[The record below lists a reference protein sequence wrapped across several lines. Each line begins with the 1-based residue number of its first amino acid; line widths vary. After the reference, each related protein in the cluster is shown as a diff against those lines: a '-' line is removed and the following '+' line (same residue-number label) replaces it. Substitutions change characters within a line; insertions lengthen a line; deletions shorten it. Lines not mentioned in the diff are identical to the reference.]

1 MPDGQGNG
9 GNFSVIEA
17 PANEGQDDR
26 FFRKSFL
33 KTRVVVGVIGILLP
47 FVLVIGNWLV
57 FGQSGILPSLSDY
70 YHSDMRNWFV
80 GSLWAIGSGLLV
92 YLAARRNLADSVI
105 SFVAGLLAVGVALFP
120 TNAPHTILT
129 TISILHVGFA
139 ALLFGL
145 LGVICFRF
153 GNRDGKREDRSVR
166 WRARWRRVHRGCA
179 IVIWVAVV
187 ASVALAARGSDNN
200 YTVLVGETVAVL
212 AFGFSWFLKGS
223 ELFNI
228 LREEHGL
235 PPMLRP
241 PDPNKPAVTTQT
253 PAFDAGKDQS

>member
-1 MPDGQGNG
+1 MID
-9 GNFSVIEA
+9 A
-17 PANEGQDDR
+17 PANAGQDDR

-33 KTRVVVGVIGILLP
+33 KTRVVVGVIGVLLP
-47 FVLVIGNWLV
+47 LVLVIGNRTV
-57 FGQSGILPSLSDY
+57 FGQSGILPTLSDY

-105 SFVAGLLAVGVALFP
+105 SFVAGLFAVGVALFP
-120 TNAPHTILT
+120 TNAPHTVS
-129 TISILHVGFA
+129 TIISKLHVAFA
-139 ALLFGL
+139 AVVFIL

-166 WRARWRRVHRGCA
+166 WRTTWRTVHRGCA

-187 ASVALAARGSDNN
+187 ASVALAARGSDDNHA
-200 YTVLVGETVAVL
+200 VFVGETVAVL

-223 ELFNI
+223 EIFNI
-228 LREEHGL
+228 LRAEHGL

-241 PDPNKPAVTTQT
+241 ADPSEPAGAKETAV
-253 PAFDAGKDQS
+253 DAGKGGS

>member
-1 MPDGQGNG
+1 
-9 GNFSVIEA
+9 VIDA
-17 PANEGQDDR
+17 PANESQDDR

-33 KTRVVVGVIGILLP
+33 KTRVVIGVIGVLLS
-47 FVLVIGNWLV
+47 FVLVIGNWMV
-57 FGQSGILPSLSDY
+57 FGQSRILPSLSDY

-120 TNAPHTILT
+120 TNAPHTVST
-129 TISILHVGFA
+129 TISILHVAFA
-139 ALLFGL
+139 ALLFVL

-153 GNRDGKREDRSVR
+153 GNRDGQREDRSMR
-166 WRARWRRVHRGCA
+166 WRTTWRTVHRGCA
-179 IVIWVAVV
+179 IVIWIAVV
-187 ASVALAARGSDNN
+187 ASVALAALGSDDN
-200 YTVLVGETVAVL
+200 YTVFVGETVAVL

-241 PDPNKPAVTTQT
+241 ADPNEPTVTKQGPAIDTRRT
-253 PAFDAGKDQS
+253 AS

>member
-1 MPDGQGNG
+1 MID
-9 GNFSVIEA
+9 A
-17 PANEGQDDR
+17 PANESEDDR

-47 FVLVIGNWLV
+47 PVLVIGNRIV
-57 FGQSGILPSLSDY
+57 FGKSSILPSLSDY

-92 YLAARRNLADSVI
+92 YLAARRDLADSVI
-105 SFVAGLLAVGVALFP
+105 SFVAGLVAVGVALFP
-120 TNAPHTILT
+120 TNAPYTVPT
-129 TISILHVGFA
+129 TISKLHVAFA
-139 ALLFGL
+139 ALLFIL

-153 GNRDGKREDRSVR
+153 GNRDGRREDRSVR
-166 WRARWRRVHRGCA
+166 WRTTWRTVHRGCA

-200 YTVLVGETVAVL
+200 HTVFVGETVAVL

-241 PDPNKPAVTTQT
+241 RDPNQPAVAKQA
-253 PAFDAGKDQS
+253 PAIDAGKEVS

>member
-1 MPDGQGNG
+1 
-9 GNFSVIEA
+9 VIDA
-17 PANEGQDDR
+17 PADESQDDR

-33 KTRVVVGVIGILLP
+33 KTRVVVGVIGVLLP
-47 FVLVIGNWLV
+47 LVLVIGNWIL
-57 FGQSGILPSLSDY
+57 FGRTRILPSLSDY
-70 YHSDMRNWFV
+70 YYSDMRNWFV

-120 TNAPHTILT
+120 TNAPHTVSTI
-129 TISILHVGFA
+129 ISILHVVFA
-139 ALLFGL
+139 ALLFVL

-153 GNRDGKREDRSVR
+153 GNRDGKREDRSMR
-166 WRARWRRVHRGCA
+166 WRTTWRTVHRGCA

-187 ASVALAARGSDNN
+187 ASVALAALGSDDN
-200 YTVLVGETVAVL
+200 YTVFVGETVAVL
-212 AFGFSWFLKGS
+212 AFGFSWSLKGS

-241 PDPNKPAVTTQT
+241 TGPNEPTVTKQAPAI
-253 PAFDAGKDQS
+253 DARKMES

>member
-1 MPDGQGNG
+1 
-9 GNFSVIEA
+9 VIDA
-17 PANEGQDDR
+17 PANESQDDP

-33 KTRVVVGVIGILLP
+33 KTRVVVGVIGVLLP
-47 FVLVIGNWLV
+47 PVLVIGNWML
-57 FGQSGILPSLSDY
+57 FGQSTILPSLSDY

-105 SFVAGLLAVGVALFP
+105 SFVAGLMAVGVALFP
-120 TNAPHTILT
+120 TNAPHTVAT
-129 TISILHVGFA
+129 SIARLHVAFA
-139 ALLFGL
+139 AVLFIL

-153 GNRDGKREDRSVR
+153 GSRDGKREERSVR
-166 WRARWRRVHRGCA
+166 WRTTWRTVHRSCA

-187 ASVALAARGSDNN
+187 ASVALAARGSDDNHA
-200 YTVLVGETVAVL
+200 VFVGETVAVL

-228 LREEHGL
+228 LRAEHGL

-241 PDPNKPAVTTQT
+241 PDPNEPAAAKQA
-253 PAFDAGKDQS
+253 PAKDAGKEGS

>member
-1 MPDGQGNG
+1 MG
-9 GNFSVIEA
+9 GDFSVIEA
-17 PANEGQDDR
+17 PANETQDDR

-33 KTRVVVGVIGILLP
+33 KTRIVIGVIGILLP
-47 FVLVIGNWLV
+47 PVLVIGNRMV
-57 FGQSGILPSLSDY
+57 FGQSGILASLSDY
-70 YHSDMRNWFV
+70 YHSDMRDWFV

-120 TNAPHTILT
+120 TNAPHTVLT
-129 TISILHVGFA
+129 TIAKLHVAFA
-139 ALLFGL
+139 ALLFVL

-153 GNRDGKREDRSVR
+153 GNRDGKREDRS
-166 WRARWRRVHRGCA
+166 ARWRTTWRTIHRGCA

-200 YTVLVGETVAVL
+200 HTVFVGETVAVL
-212 AFGFSWFLKGS
+212 AFGVSWFLKGS

-228 LREEHGL
+228 LREEHGR

-241 PDPNKPAVTTQT
+241 HEPNQPALAKQAPTI
-253 PAFDAGKDQS
+253 DAGKAES

>member
-1 MPDGQGNG
+1 
-9 GNFSVIEA
+9 VIDA
-17 PANEGQDDR
+17 PANESQDDR

-47 FVLVIGNWLV
+47 PVLVIGNRMV
-57 FGQSGILPSLSDY
+57 FGRSGILPSLSDY

-105 SFVAGLLAVGVALFP
+105 SFVAGLVAVGVALFP
-120 TNAPHTILT
+120 TNAPHTVPT
-129 TISILHVGFA
+129 TISKLHVVFA
-139 ALLFGL
+139 AVLFVL

-153 GNRDGKREDRSVR
+153 GNRDGKRMDRSVR
-166 WRARWRRVHRGCA
+166 WRTWWGRVHRGCA
-179 IVIWVAVV
+179 VVIWVAVV

-200 YTVLVGETVAVL
+200 HTVLVGETVAVL

-228 LREEHGL
+228 LRQEHGL

-241 PDPNKPAVTTQT
+241 SDPNKPALVKQT
-253 PAFDAGKDQS
+253 PSIDAGNQEG

>member
-1 MPDGQGNG
+1 M
-9 GNFSVIEA
+9 IAA
-17 PANEGQDDR
+17 PANESQDDR

-33 KTRVVVGVIGILLP
+33 KTRVVIGVIGVLLP
-47 FVLVIGNWLV
+47 FVLVVGNWVV
-57 FGQSGILPSLSDY
+57 FGQSRILASLSAY

-120 TNAPHTILT
+120 TNAPDTVATI
-129 TISILHVGFA
+129 IAKLHVAFA
-139 ALLFGL
+139 ALLFAL

-153 GNRDGKREDRSVR
+153 GNRDGKREDRSMR
-166 WRARWRRVHRGCA
+166 WRTTWWTVHRSCA
-179 IVIWVAVV
+179 IVIWIAVV
-187 ASVALAARGSDNN
+187 ASVALAAVGSKNN
-200 YTVLVGETVAVL
+200 HAVLVGETVAVL

-223 ELFNI
+223 EIFNI

-235 PPMLRP
+235 RPMLRP
-241 PDPNKPAVTTQT
+241 HDPNEPAVTQQAPTI
-253 PAFDAGKDQS
+253 AGNGQG

>member
-129 TISILHVGFA
+129 TISTLPVGFA

-179 IVIWVAVV
+179 TVIWVAVV

>member
-1 MPDGQGNG
+1 MID
-9 GNFSVIEA
+9 A
-17 PANEGQDDR
+17 PTDESQDDR

-33 KTRVVVGVIGILLP
+33 KTRVVVGVIGVLLP
-47 FVLVIGNWLV
+47 LVLVIGNRLL
-57 FGQSGILPSLSDY
+57 FGQSGILPALSDY

-105 SFVAGLLAVGVALFP
+105 SFVAGLAAVGVALFP
-120 TNAPHTILT
+120 TNAPHTVP
-129 TISILHVGFA
+129 TIIAMLHLAFA
-139 ALLFGL
+139 AVLFIL

-153 GNRDGKREDRSVR
+153 GNRDGKREHRSER
-166 WRARWRRVHRGCA
+166 WRTTWRTVHRGCA
-179 IVIWVAVV
+179 VVVWVAVV
-187 ASVALAARGSDNN
+187 ASVALAARGSDDNHA
-200 YTVLVGETVAVL
+200 VFVGETVAVL

-228 LREEHGL
+228 LRAEHGL

-241 PDPNKPAVTTQT
+241 PDPNEPAAANQA
-253 PAFDAGKDQS
+253 PATDTNTNNEGLS

>member
-1 MPDGQGNG
+1 VVI
-9 GNFSVIEA
+9 SVIDA
-17 PANEGQDDR
+17 PANEIQDDR

-33 KTRVVVGVIGILLP
+33 KTRVVVGVIGVLLP
-47 FVLVIGNWLV
+47 LVLVIGNRTV

-105 SFVAGLLAVGVALFP
+105 SFVAGLVAVGVALFP
-120 TNAPHTILT
+120 TNAPHTAS
-129 TISILHVGFA
+129 TIVSKLHVAFA
-139 ALLFGL
+139 AVLFVL
-145 LGVICFRF
+145 LGIICFRF
-153 GNRDGKREDRSVR
+153 GNRDGKRKDRSVR
-166 WRARWRRVHRGCA
+166 WRTTWRAVHRGCA

-187 ASVALAARGSDNN
+187 ASVALAARGSDDNHA
-200 YTVLVGETVAVL
+200 VFVGETVAVL

-241 PDPNKPAVTTQT
+241 PGPNEPAVAKQG
-253 PAFDAGKDQS
+253 PAIDAGKEGS

>member
-1 MPDGQGNG
+1 
-9 GNFSVIEA
+9 
-17 PANEGQDDR
+17 
-26 FFRKSFL
+26 
-33 KTRVVVGVIGILLP
+33 
-47 FVLVIGNWLV
+47 V

-92 YLAARRNLADSVI
+92 YLAARRNLTDSVI

-129 TISILHVGFA
+129 TISILHVAFA

-153 GNRDGKREDRSVR
+153 GNRDGKREDRSMR
-166 WRARWRRVHRGCA
+166 WRTRWRRVHRGCA

-223 ELFNI
+223 EIFNI

-241 PDPNKPAVTTQT
+241 PDPNEPAMAKQAPTIE
-253 PAFDAGKDQS
+253 AGKGEELS

>member
-1 MPDGQGNG
+1 
-9 GNFSVIEA
+9 VINA
-17 PANEGQDDR
+17 PADESQDDP

-33 KTRVVVGVIGILLP
+33 KTRVVVGVIGVLLP
-47 FVLVIGNWLV
+47 VVLVIGNWAV
-57 FGQSGILPSLSDY
+57 FGQSRILPSLSDY
-70 YHSDMRNWFV
+70 YHSEMRNWFV

-120 TNAPHTILT
+120 TNAPHTVSTI
-129 TISILHVGFA
+129 ISILHVAFA
-139 ALLFGL
+139 ALLFVL

-153 GNRDGKREDRSVR
+153 GNRDGKREDRSMR
-166 WRARWRRVHRGCA
+166 WRTTWRTVHRGCA
-179 IVIWVAVV
+179 VVIWVAVL

-200 YTVLVGETVAVL
+200 HTVFVGETVAVL

-228 LREEHGL
+228 LREEHRL

-241 PDPNKPAVTTQT
+241 ADPNDPTVKQAPAI
-253 PAFDAGKDQS
+253 DARKTES

>member
-1 MPDGQGNG
+1 MGA
-9 GNFSVIEA
+9 SVIDA
-17 PANEGQDDR
+17 PADESQDDR

-33 KTRVVVGVIGILLP
+33 KTRVVIGVIGVLLP
-47 FVLVIGNWLV
+47 PVLVIGNWLV
-57 FGQSGILPSLSDY
+57 FGAARILPSLSAY

-120 TNAPHTILT
+120 TNAPDTVPTI
-129 TISILHVGFA
+129 IAKLHVVFA
-139 ALLFGL
+139 ALLFAL

-153 GNRDGKREDRSVR
+153 GNRDGKREDRSMR
-166 WRARWRRVHRGCA
+166 WRTLWRTVHRSCA

-187 ASVALAARGSDNN
+187 ASVALAAVGSGDNH
-200 YTVLVGETVAVL
+200 TVLVGETVAVL
-212 AFGFSWFLKGS
+212 AFGLSWFLKGS

-228 LREEHGL
+228 LLVEHG
-235 PPMLRP
+235 RP
-241 PDPNKPAVTTQT
+241 PVLREPTPNEPAVTKHV
-253 PAFDAGKDQS
+253 PAVDAGKEKGLS

>member
-1 MPDGQGNG
+1 M
-9 GNFSVIEA
+9 IEA
-17 PANEGQDDR
+17 PANESQDDR

-47 FVLVIGNWLV
+47 PVLVIGNRMV

-120 TNAPHTILT
+120 TNAPHTAPT
-129 TISILHVGFA
+129 TISILHVAFA
-139 ALLFGL
+139 ALLFVL

-166 WRARWRRVHRGCA
+166 WRTRWRRVHRGCA

-187 ASVALAARGSDNN
+187 ASVASPHAGLTTTTPCLWAKRSRCSPLASRG
-200 YTVLVGETVAVL
+200 
-212 AFGFSWFLKGS
+212 F
-223 ELFNI
+223 
-228 LREEHGL
+228 
-235 PPMLRP
+235 
-241 PDPNKPAVTTQT
+241 
-253 PAFDAGKDQS
+253 

>member
-1 MPDGQGNG
+1 MGVI
-9 GNFSVIEA
+9 SVIES
-17 PANEGQDDR
+17 PANAGQDDR

-33 KTRVVVGVIGILLP
+33 KTRVVVGVIGVLLP
-47 FVLVIGNWLV
+47 LVLVIGNRTV
-57 FGQSGILPSLSDY
+57 FGQSGILPTLSDY

-105 SFVAGLLAVGVALFP
+105 SFVAGLFAVG
-120 TNAPHTILT
+120 
-129 TISILHVGFA
+129 
-139 ALLFGL
+139 
-145 LGVICFRF
+145 
-153 GNRDGKREDRSVR
+153 
-166 WRARWRRVHRGCA
+166 
-179 IVIWVAVV
+179 
-187 ASVALAARGSDNN
+187 VALAARGSDDNHA
-200 YTVLVGETVAVL
+200 VFVGETVAVL

-241 PDPNKPAVTTQT
+241 PDPTEPAAAKQA
-253 PAFDAGKDQS
+253 PASDAGTEGS

>member
-1 MPDGQGNG
+1 MID
-9 GNFSVIEA
+9 A
-17 PANEGQDDR
+17 PANAGQDDR

-33 KTRVVVGVIGILLP
+33 KTRVVVGVIGVLLP
-47 FVLVIGNWLV
+47 LVLVIGNRTV
-57 FGQSGILPSLSDY
+57 FGQSGILPTLSDY

-120 TNAPHTILT
+120 TNAPHTVS
-129 TISILHVGFA
+129 TIISKLHVAFA
-139 ALLFGL
+139 AVVFIL

-166 WRARWRRVHRGCA
+166 WRTTWRTVHRGCA

-187 ASVALAARGSDNN
+187 ASVALAARGSDDNHA
-200 YTVLVGETVAVL
+200 VFVGETVAVL

-228 LREEHGL
+228 MREEHGL

-241 PDPNKPAVTTQT
+241 PDPTEPAAAKQA
-253 PAFDAGKDQS
+253 PAIDAGKEGS